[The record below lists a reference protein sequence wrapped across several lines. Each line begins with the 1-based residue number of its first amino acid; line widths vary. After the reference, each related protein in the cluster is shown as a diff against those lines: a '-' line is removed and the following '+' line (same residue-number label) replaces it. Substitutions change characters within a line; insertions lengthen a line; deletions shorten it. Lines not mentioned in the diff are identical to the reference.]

1 MLVRE
6 AMTRNVPT
14 IRVDKKL
21 AAARSIMEWAHLAQL
36 PVVDHQGEL
45 VGVITPDSLRSA
57 LPREAGVPRVELDRR
72 LAVTPVANAVI
83 ADTPTVAPG
92 ARAWVAA
99 DLMARHQV
107 TTLPVVENRR
117 VTGMITASDLAAIL
131 SHYGEPDR
139 AAL

>member
-1 MLVRE
+1 M
-6 AMTRNVPT
+6 
-14 IRVDKKL
+14 
-21 AAARSIMEWAHLAQL
+21 
-36 PVVDHQGEL
+36 
-45 VGVITPDSLRSA
+45 
-57 LPREAGVPRVELDRR
+57 ELDRR

-83 ADTPTVAPG
+83 ADTPTVAPE

-131 SHYGEPDR
+131 THYEEPGR
-139 AAL
+139 V